1 MKSYEMLY
9 VIDNSVAEE
18 AKDALVAKF
27 EGIVTSMGGELVST
41 DKWGSKKLPY
51 AIQYKNEGFFVLMK
65 FNSEPTVVNELDRI
79 AGLSDEILRRMIV
92 KA

>member
-9 VIDNSVAEE
+9 VLDNSVADE

-41 DKWGSKKLPY
+41 DKGGSKKLPY
-51 AIQYKNEGFFVLMK
+51 AINYKGEGFFVLMK
-65 FNSEPTVVNELDRI
+65 FNSEPAVVNELDRI
-79 AGLSDEILRRMIV
+79 AGLSDEVLRRMIV

>member
-1 MKSYEMLY
+1 M
-9 VIDNSVAEE
+9 IDKYVAEE

-65 FNSEPTVVNELDRI
+65 FNSEPAVVNELDRI

>member
-9 VIDNSVAEE
+9 VLDNSVTDE
-18 AKDALVAKF
+18 AKDALVQKF
-27 EGIVTSMGGELVST
+27 EGIVTSMGGELLST

-51 AIQYKNEGFFVLMK
+51 DIRYKNDGFFVLMK
-65 FNSEPTVVNELDRI
+65 FNSESAVVKELDRI
-79 AGLSDEILRRMIV
+79 AGLSDEVLRRMIV

>member
-1 MKSYEMLY
+1 MKSYEMLH
-9 VIDNSVAEE
+9 VIDNSVADE
-18 AKDALVAKF
+18 AKDALVSKF
-27 EGIVTSMGGELVST
+27 EVIVPAMGGEVVST

-51 AIQYKNEGFFVLMK
+51 AIQYKNDGFCVLMK

>member
-9 VIDNSVAEE
+9 VLDNSVADE
-18 AKDALVAKF
+18 AKDAIVAKF

-41 DKWGSKKLPY
+41 DKWGSKMLPY
-51 AIQYKNEGFFVLMK
+51 AIQYKNDGFFVLMK
-65 FNSEPTVVNELDRI
+65 FNSEPDVVKELDRI

>member
-9 VIDNSVAEE
+9 VIDNSVADE

-65 FNSEPTVVNELDRI
+65 FNSEPAVVNERDKI
-79 AGLSDEILRRMIV
+79 AGLSDEILHSMIV

>member
-9 VIDNSVAEE
+9 VLDNSVADE

-27 EGIVTSMGGELVST
+27 EGIVTYMGGELVST

-51 AIQYKNEGFFVLMK
+51 AINYKGEGFFVLMK
-65 FNSEPTVVNELDRI
+65 FNSEPAVVNELDRI
-79 AGLSDEILRRMIV
+79 AGLSDEVLRRMIV

>member
-9 VIDNSVAEE
+9 VIDNSVADE
-18 AKDALVAKF
+18 AKDALVQKF

-41 DKWGSKKLPY
+41 DKWGSKKLLY
-51 AIQYKNEGFFVLMK
+51 AIQYKNDGFFVLMK
-65 FNSEPTVVNELDRI
+65 FNSEPAVVNELDRI